1 MTAVEGRDTNMENV
15 NDTLPGTHVNR
26 KSTRLFLTS
35 FAALPEPQLVA
46 NIGR

>member
-1 MTAVEGRDTNMENV
+1 MTAVEERETNMENV
-15 NDTLPGTHVNR
+15 NDTLPGTPVNR
-26 KSTRLFLTS
+26 TSTSLFLTS